1 MSSAKTA
8 ESSTRTPEQ
17 HGPRRPDSD
26 SLAPRALI
34 ADPDALARNALRGA
48 LAQAGVVVVGQAAD
62 APQAINLV
70 QRCRPDVVVMDAGL
84 PPDGAMAAL
93 EAVVRASPGVQV
105 VVLAASGEDE
115 AGLLALEKGA
125 AGYLSRDT
133 ELASLAQAVVR
144 VAAGEAAISRVMTS
158 RVVERLRSCS
168 TSMLGMRPIKSPL
181 TTREWEVLDLMKAG
195 ASTGEIARALVL
207 SPDTV
212 HSHVTH
218 ILRKL
223 NAHSR
228 AEAVGIAQHARQR
241 LVEAVQ

>member
-1 MSSAKTA
+1 M
-8 ESSTRTPEQ
+8 
-17 HGPRRPDSD
+17 
-26 SLAPRALI
+26 
-34 ADPDALARNALRGA
+34 
-48 LAQAGVVVVGQAAD
+48 
-62 APQAINLV
+62 
-70 QRCRPDVVVMDAGL
+70 
-84 PPDGAMAAL
+84 
-93 EAVVRASPGVQV
+93 

-133 ELASLAQAVVR
+133 ELTSLAQAVVR
-144 VAAGEAAISRVMTS
+144 VAAGEAAISRAMTS
-158 RVVERLRSCS
+158 RVVERLRSRS

-181 TTREWEVLDLMKAG
+181 TTREWEVLDLMQAG
-195 ASTGEIARALVL
+195 ASTGEMARTLVL

-228 AEAVGIAQHARQR
+228 AEAVGIAQHR
-241 LVEAVQ
+241 LVEAV